1 MNMEKLKR
9 AVIKQELVALTGNA
23 NRAIVL
29 NQMIYWSERTKDAD
43 KFLKDEIARSHMAMG
58 KEEMAN
64 AEKLEE
70 LDLFS
75 YGWIYK
81 SAVELSEETMIGVSK
96 STMGTYLKHLVDN
109 GWLDKRK
116 NPKWKGDN
124 TFQYRVN
131 LVKIQSDLEALGYAL
146 EGYPLLSKSE
156 NTTSMSNNRTSEF
169 GNETDGSEIEQ
180 PVRKSNSQFENRTTL
195 PKTTSNITSKITT
208 KSSSSSLSIEEQEM
222 LEGFL
227 QINDFSE
234 REIKETMLLIVK
246 KGIKS
251 FKADDVRK
259 QLEVMENKTIE
270 YRPIYFVNGLAM
282 NVGRVEKETVP
293 TPQPVAHGNVPMF
306 NWLEQ

>member
-1 MNMEKLKR
+1 MNKLKR
-9 AVIKQELVALTGNA
+9 AVIKEELVALTGNP

-29 NQMIYWSERTKDAD
+29 NQMIYWSERTKDTD
-43 KFLKDEIARSHMAMG
+43 KYLRDEIARSKMAMG
-58 KEEMAN
+58 QQEREQ

-75 YGWIYK
+75 HGWIYK

-116 NPKWKGDN
+116 NPQWKGDN

-169 GNETDGSEIEQ
+169 GNKTDGSEIEQ
-180 PVRKSNSQFENRTTL
+180 PVRKSNNQFENRTTL
-195 PKTTSNITSKITT
+195 PEITSNITSNITSKNF
-208 KSSSSSLSIEEQEM
+208 SSSLSSEEQDM
-222 LEGFL
+222 LEVLLGNEGF
-227 QINDFSE
+227 NE
-234 REIKETMLLIVK
+234 REIKETIQFITK

-251 FKADDVRK
+251 FRANDVIK
-259 QLEVMENKTIE
+259 QLEVMKDKTID
-270 YRPIYFVNGLAM
+270 YRPIYFANGLAT
-282 NVGRVEKETVP
+282 NVGRVEKEAAP
-293 TPQPVAHGNVPMF
+293 TPQPMAHGNVPMF